1 MCLLWEQDIIQN
13 QTCWYNSKG
22 RMKIDKDTEQKIAQ
36 LQMFEQNL
44 QNFFIQRQTFQNQMA
59 EIENALK
66 ELDDLKED
74 NAFKLVGNIMLKKKK
89 KDLVEDLKS
98 KKEVLELRVKN
109 IEKQENKI
117 KEKSKDIRDEV
128 MKELEK

>member
-1 MCLLWEQDIIQN
+1 
-13 QTCWYNSKG
+13 
-22 RMKIDKDTEQKIAQ
+22 MKLDKDTEQKIAQ

-44 QNFFIQRQTFQNQMA
+44 QNFFIQRQTFQNQNA

-66 ELDDLKED
+66 ELSDLKED
-74 NAFKLVGNIMLKKKK
+74 AAFKLVGNIMLKKKK

-98 KKEVLELRVKN
+98 RKEVLELRIKN

-117 KEKSKDIRDEV
+117 KEKSKEIRDEV

>member
-1 MCLLWEQDIIQN
+1 
-13 QTCWYNSKG
+13 
-22 RMKIDKDTEQKIAQ
+22 
-36 LQMFEQNL
+36 
-44 QNFFIQRQTFQNQMA
+44 
-59 EIENALK
+59 LK
-66 ELDDLKED
+66 ELNDLKED

-98 KKEVLELRVKN
+98 KKEVLELRIKN

-117 KEKSKDIRDEV
+117 KEKSKEIRDEV

>member
-1 MCLLWEQDIIQN
+1 
-13 QTCWYNSKG
+13 
-22 RMKIDKDTEQKIAQ
+22 MKLDKDTEQKIAQ

-44 QNFFIQRQTFQNQMA
+44 QNFFIQRQTFQNQNA

-66 ELDDLKED
+66 ELNDLKED

-98 KKEVLELRVKN
+98 KKEVLELRIKN

-117 KEKSKDIRDEV
+117 KEKSKEIRDEV

>member
-1 MCLLWEQDIIQN
+1 
-13 QTCWYNSKG
+13 
-22 RMKIDKDTEQKIAQ
+22 MKLDKDTEQKIAQ

-44 QNFFIQRQTFQNQMA
+44 QNFFIQRQTFQNQNA

-66 ELDDLKED
+66 ELNDLKED

-98 KKEVLELRVKN
+98 RKEVLELRIKN

-117 KEKSKDIRDEV
+117 KEKSKEIRDEV

>member
-1 MCLLWEQDIIQN
+1 
-13 QTCWYNSKG
+13 
-22 RMKIDKDTEQKIAQ
+22 MKIDKDTEQKIAQ

-44 QNFFIQRQTFQNQMA
+44 QNFFIQRQTFQNQNA

-66 ELDDLKED
+66 ELNDLKED

-98 KKEVLELRVKN
+98 KKEVLELRIKN

-117 KEKSKDIRDEV
+117 KEKSKEIRDEV